1 MEELK
6 SAQGFYITRIRGPLC
21 WGVTRKKQGS
31 RSSCIAEL
39 KLMDEGIKGIQF
51 LRHSMKEMGLPN
63 VDKPTPI

>member
-31 RSSCIAEL
+31 RSSCIVEL
-39 KLMDEGIKGIQF
+39 KLMDEGIK
-51 LRHSMKEMGLPN
+51 
-63 VDKPTPI
+63 